1 MTSLAN
7 ILIGAPSQ
15 ASPAGDVLWR
25 NADLEQLEYVGV
37 IPTEEL
43 LDELLTFKSGGDAGT
58 TLGRLVPGRAHVAR
72 LVTHPSVNVRLGAVK
87 NRETT
92 SHDLNTLIAD
102 VEKTVAEAA
111 ADELT
116 RRNDLVAKA
125 LSSDTE
131 ALVAILV
138 ETLPEAIERI
148 LDADPRLVA
157 FGCQG
162 VDTAIL
168 LGRLGV
174 IDPDLRD
181 RVALAVLEEENAPI
195 STAVARWACS
205 GNPIAEVAL
214 AGILGS
220 KNQLRRRLTPGAQH
234 VLVTAGH
241 LSAPVPPAAPVKYT
255 ALDDMALI
263 LETAEIA
270 AMYFSSNS
278 DVSAELHERIMQE
291 APVQLVVNHLIGGT
305 PRRPRDGAVRD
316 LLAKATPER
325 RLEIAQALEKA
336 EAEKV
341 LERVAW
347 GGELLLGFRR
357 VGVVK
362 LDIDSVTNLLA
373 TIDSALASNDLA
385 WEYLMALSE
394 EWEATI
400 VDLIDSAANMEGVTA
415 SPQTTASAS

>member
-7 ILIGAPSQ
+7 ILIGTPMQ

-37 IPTEEL
+37 IPTDGL
-43 LDELLTFKSGGDAGT
+43 LAELLTFKSGGDTGT

-72 LVTHPSVNVRLGAVK
+72 LVTHPSANVRLGAAG

-92 SHDLNTLIAD
+92 SQELLLLAGDT
-102 VEKTVAEAA
+102 EKTVAEAA
-111 ADELT
+111 GLELA
-116 RRNDLVAKA
+116 RRDDLVAKA
-125 LSSDTE
+125 LTSDTK
-131 ALVAILV
+131 AITAILT

-148 LDADPRLVA
+148 LATDPRLVA
-157 FGCQG
+157 IGCQG

-168 LGRLGV
+168 LGRLSV
-174 IDPDLRD
+174 IDADLRD
-181 RVALAVLEEENAPI
+181 RVALAVLDEEHAPI
-195 STAVARWACS
+195 STAIARWACS
-205 GNPIAEVAL
+205 GNPVAEVAL
-214 AGILGS
+214 ANALTS
-220 KNQLRRRLTPGAQH
+220 KTTLRRRLTPGAQH

-278 DVSAELHERIMQE
+278 DVSPELHERIMQE

-305 PRRPRDGAVRD
+305 PRRPHDGSVRD
-316 LLAKATPER
+316 LLTKSTPER
-325 RLEIAQALEKA
+325 RLEIGQALEKA

-362 LDIDSVTNLLA
+362 LDIDSMTKLFT

-400 VDLIDSAANMEGVTA
+400 VDLIDSAANMEGLQTSTQVTA
-415 SPQTTASAS
+415 S

>member
-1 MTSLAN
+1 MISLAN
-7 ILIGAPSQ
+7 TLIGTPMK
-15 ASPAGDVLWR
+15 ASPSGDVLWR
-25 NADLEQLEYVGV
+25 NADLGQLEYVGV
-37 IPTEEL
+37 IPTEGL
-43 LDELLTFKSGGDAGT
+43 LEELLTFKSGGDAGT
-58 TLGRLVPGRAHVAR
+58 TLGRLVPGRERVAR
-72 LVTHPSVNVRLGAVK
+72 LVTHPSANVRLGAVT
-87 NRETT
+87 NRET
-92 SHDLNTLIAD
+92 LPQELITLSAD
-102 VEKTVAEAA
+102 TEKTVADAA
-111 ADELT
+111 GVELA

-125 LSSDTE
+125 LGSDTL
-131 ALVAILV
+131 ALVAILT
-138 ETLPEAIERI
+138 ETLPEAIERV
-148 LDADPRLVA
+148 LAADPRLIA
-157 FGCQG
+157 IGCQA
-162 VDTAIL
+162 VDTAVL

-174 IDPDLRD
+174 MNPDLRD
-181 RVALAVLEEENAPI
+181 RVALAVLQEEGAPI

-205 GNPIAEVAL
+205 ANPVAEVAL
-214 AGILGS
+214 ADILAS
-220 KNQLRRRLTPGAQH
+220 KNALRRRLTPGAQH

-241 LSAPVPPAAPVKYT
+241 LSAPVSPVAPVRYT

-278 DVSAELHERIMQE
+278 DVSVELHERIMQE
-291 APVQLVVNHLIGGT
+291 APVQLVVNHLIGAT
-305 PRRPRDGAVRD
+305 PRRPRDGSVRD

-325 RLEIAQALEKA
+325 RLALAEALEKA

-362 LDIDSVTNLLA
+362 LDIDSMANLFT

-400 VDLIDSAANMEGVTA
+400 VDLIDSAANMEGI
-415 SPQTTASAS
+415 

>member
-1 MTSLAN
+1 MVSLAN
-7 ILIGAPSQ
+7 ILIGTPMQ
-15 ASPAGDVLWR
+15 ASPSGDVLWR

-37 IPTEEL
+37 IPTGAL

-58 TLGRLVPGRAHVAR
+58 TLGRLVPGRANVAR
-72 LVTHPSVNVRLGAVK
+72 LVTHPSANVRLGAVA

-92 SHDLNTLIAD
+92 SQELTLLSGDAD
-102 VEKTVAEAA
+102 KTVADAA
-111 ADELT
+111 AAELL
-116 RRNDLVAKA
+116 RRDDLVAKA
-125 LSSDTE
+125 IGSDTQ
-131 ALVAILV
+131 ALVTILT
-138 ETLPEAIERI
+138 ETLREPIERV

-157 FGCQG
+157 IGCHG
-162 VDTAIL
+162 VDTAVL
-168 LGRLGV
+168 LGRLGN
-174 IDPDLRD
+174 IDDDLRD
-181 RVALAVLEEENAPI
+181 RVASAVLDEPSVPV

-205 GNPIAEVAL
+205 GNPAGDIAL
-214 AGILGS
+214 ANALTS

-241 LSAPVPPAAPVKYT
+241 LSATTTPAAPVKYT

-278 DVSAELHERIMQE
+278 EVSDELHERIMQE
-291 APVQLVVNHLIGGT
+291 SPVQLVVNHLIGGT

-316 LLAKATPER
+316 LLMKATPQR

-362 LDIDSVTNLLA
+362 LDIVSITDLFA
-373 TIDSALASNDLA
+373 TIDTALASNDLA

-400 VDLIDSAANMEGVTA
+400 FDLVDSAANMEGIETSAQVTA
-415 SPQTTASAS
+415 S